1 MRSDSMTPNPPAT
14 PIRVDKG
21 RCKSILRF
29 SRPNLI
35 VSQHTRRFNWLE
47 SQLSLVLSPAPMSL
61 TGRHKY
67 QSRLHVERSVS
78 KNCASPS
85 FTKASHPEIS
95 SRTNLGIS
103 GWSYVRFRVMPMS
116 VNVLVAL
123 DSKSQETLSRIRL
136 LSSMP
141 SILIRRCEVS
151 VSW

>member
-1 MRSDSMTPNPPAT
+1 MHLGPALLAALLFQCVSCAVFVRMRSDSMTPNPPAT

-78 KNCASPS
+78 
-85 FTKASHPEIS
+85 
-95 SRTNLGIS
+95 
-103 GWSYVRFRVMPMS
+103 
-116 VNVLVAL
+116 
-123 DSKSQETLSRIRL
+123 
-136 LSSMP
+136 
-141 SILIRRCEVS
+141 
-151 VSW
+151 